1 MAEHPAEDVCC
12 ALKSMFNLLETC
24 RNCFLNAEFNLEAVK
39 TVRILAN

>member
-12 ALKSMFNLLETC
+12 ALKSMFNLLE
-24 RNCFLNAEFNLEAVK
+24 AVK